1 MSMFF
6 VVQTI
11 TTHNYIRYNWRRAD
25 APAVRNNFGLGFQH
39 ISVARDRLQRMC
51 NISVG
56 TDDSFTPQRRQH
68 AAREALAGS
77 ELQYN
82 LISPVVLTKDAP
94 IIKEARQPHPAGPL
108 EARDRVA
115 ILTMPILLDRESQ
128 IVVELERHR
137 AHLHLDIL
145 RLALGPFPSYLID
158 LLLGAAVGFAAHYA
172 AACSVARN
180 GSADRAYVSIEVAVV
195 SSTGMNYCPVIYARS

>member
-158 LLLGAAVGFAAHYA
+158 LLLGAAVGFAAHLAASLQRRPSARNAAVTRSIGVA
-172 AACSVARN
+172 AASC
-180 GSADRAYVSIEVAVV
+180 
-195 SSTGMNYCPVIYARS
+195 TGLND